1 MILANPWLLLL
12 LIPFGIVCFFWR
24 EKKFLGYSSLCHVRE
39 PAGFKKIVT
48 KLPKP
53 IFFGAVFFAIIA
65 ISHPQTKYYK
75 EETTLR
81 GREIVLSIDTSF
93 SMTGTAIETI
103 KKIVGDFIK
112 KRPNDLIG
120 ITIFGTDAALIVI
133 PTMETQLLERSLE
146 RVQASQV
153 GYQTSIGE
161 GLFTSITAMF
171 EKEMGKKFTIKE
183 LRNSINKEHLGD
195 YAVSFVKEM
204 EKRQVLKNKLIIL
217 FTDGIYNIGI
227 SPDRPLRL
235 LKRMG
240 IKAYVVAVKASDV
253 TGVDPEVA
261 AQHIEELKEAV
272 ESTGGKYFHA
282 ENFEEVARFYD
293 EIDKIEKDKIV
304 IETVSKK
311 KDLFIYP
318 TCASL
323 FFLLVSIF
331 IENVWIRIP

>member
-1 MILANPWLLLL
+1 MNFAHPWLLAILFPCGLFHLL
-12 LIPFGIVCFFWR
+12 WR
-24 EKKFLGYSSLCHVRE
+24 ERKYLGYSSLFHVRE
-39 PAGFKKIVT
+39 LTGFKKHRDRFHKTV
-48 KLPKP
+48 
-53 IFFGAVFFAIIA
+53 FFGAIFFTVIA
-65 ISHPQTKYYK
+65 LAHPQTKYYTEK
-75 EETTLR
+75 TTLH
-81 GREIVLSIDTSF
+81 GREIALSIDTSF

-103 KKIVGDFIK
+103 KKIVRDFIR

-120 ITIFGTDAALIVI
+120 ISIFGTDAALIVI
-133 PTMETQLLERSLE
+133 PTMETQLLEKSLE

-161 GLFTSITAMF
+161 GLFTSISALF
-171 EKEMGKKFTIKE
+171 EKEMGKQFTIKE
-183 LRNSINKEHLGD
+183 LRNSINKEYLAD
-195 YAVSFVKEM
+195 YAINFVKEM
-204 EKRQVLKNKLIIL
+204 ERRNVLKNKLIIL

-282 ENFEEVARFYD
+282 ENFEEVAAFYD
-293 EIDKIEKDKIV
+293 GIDRIEKDTLV
-304 IETVSKK
+304 IETVTKK
-311 KDLFIYP
+311 RDLYIYP
-318 TCASL
+318 AFASI
-323 FFLLVSIF
+323 FLLFVAIF
-331 IENVWIRIP
+331 IENAWIRIP